1 MRLDLQ
7 AQVRLC
13 AQREGERRSGRES
26 ASEGVEAG
34 CSHGKEE
41 QGRRASTVQRRRW
54 ALLRHAVGT
63 HGGFLSWE
71 VEAVFCFVFLTSAG
85 WAGAWLVGWLRRVSE
100 HTLPSLQPA
109 HTALCFYSGQRSW
122 DACVLVSTQCGTHAQ
137 VPSPCLPQACTPT
150 LPYTHT
156 LFRASWIE
164 VRQVASDQV
173 PPSLVLSLLICMREA
188 GLEASKGSPLEPSVT
203 NTGFRFSLPECQPHH
218 Q

>member
-1 MRLDLQ
+1 M
-7 AQVRLC
+7 VRK
-13 AQREGERRSGRES
+13 GERKRRGRSGMQPWQTGAET
-26 ASEGVEAG
+26 AG
-34 CSHGKEE
+34 LDCPAEEVGPAATCSWDPRWVLELG
-41 QGRRASTVQRRRW
+41 GRSSV
-54 ALLRHAVGT
+54 L
-63 HGGFLSWE
+63 
-71 VEAVFCFVFLTSAG
+71 FCFFLTSAG

-122 DACVLVSTQCGTHAQ
+122 DACVLVSTQCGTHPQ

-188 GLEASKGSPLEPSVT
+188 GLEASKGSPLEPSVI
-203 NTGFRFSLPECQPHH
+203 NTGFRFSLPDRQPPHH